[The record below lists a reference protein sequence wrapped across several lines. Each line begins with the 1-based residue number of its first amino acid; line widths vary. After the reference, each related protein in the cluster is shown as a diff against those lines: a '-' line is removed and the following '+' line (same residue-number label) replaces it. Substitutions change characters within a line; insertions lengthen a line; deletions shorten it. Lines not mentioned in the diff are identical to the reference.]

1 MLSTHLY
8 FIYTYNQKSHI
19 FLKGSNLQT
28 VPYTTP
34 LILRYLMWIEKNDI
48 IKKTTDTEKRIKQ
61 TTRDE
66 RRVMGKNGE
75 NTGKISWRTR
85 TWIRD
90 AWMKHQ
96 LFFFFDSPLLFHENN
111 VSVCICCRTD
121 LFHVVGL

>member
-96 LFFFFDSPLLFHENN
+96 LFFILIALCFSMKTTCLSAFVAGLIFF
-111 VSVCICCRTD
+111 T
-121 LFHVVGL
+121 